1 METIKCR
8 SLTNNKSK
16 IARTIQKVINL
27 KSATRIA
34 SNNGIGI
41 CLLTPHN
48 KFDQDDLNTTCKSQ
62 NSTDNHKQKDAKA
75 KRRAIL
81 EALLAKLFA
90 SITTIKAAYAELQMA
105 QNPYCGDAIQ
115 AADQAVVDELKQL
128 SELKRS
134 FFKNELHLSPQVT
147 MMLAEIQEQQSLM
160 KTYEITIKKLEADVE
175 VKGSDVGSLKKQL
188 DEAIAFNKSIEKRLN
203 ASGPLSMFDNIQF
216 SLLNPSHFAQL
227 LHYTLRSMKSFVKL
241 MVREMEVAHWDI
253 EAAAKAI
260 EPENIVFAKPSH
272 RCFVFESFVCKTM
285 LEGFNHPN
293 EEHQSE
299 YYYFI
304 EFKKIKSVNPKQFL
318 THNPDSSFARFTRAK
333 YLQLVHAKLECSLFG
348 NLNQRKLV
356 NSGGFPDS
364 AFFNAFVEM
373 ARRAWALNLLAF
385 SFGEDVSIFQVSKNC
400 RFSDV
405 YMEAVTQDSELENPN
420 SDTDLRV
427 AFTVV
432 PGFKIGK
439 TVIQSQVYLSPVKIF

>member
-1 METIKCR
+1 
-8 SLTNNKSK
+8 
-16 IARTIQKVINL
+16 
-27 KSATRIA
+27 
-34 SNNGIGI
+34 
-41 CLLTPHN
+41 
-48 KFDQDDLNTTCKSQ
+48 
-62 NSTDNHKQKDAKA
+62 
-75 KRRAIL
+75 L

-115 AADQAVVDELKQL
+115 AADQAVVNELKQL

-216 SLLNPSHFAQL
+216 SLLNPTHFAQL

-373 ARRAWALNLLAF
+373 ARRVWALNLLAF

-439 TVIQSQVYLSPVKIF
+439 TVIQSQVYLSPVSS